1 MVFNVWCVVVIVFLC
16 CLGCLVAGLLGN
28 VVLRAWIMLCFMW
41 VLVVTC
47 RVECLVVV
55 VGTADWLWVA
65 FLGWVGCVLHLVVC
79 FAVCRLF
86 GCFGAWLLQW
96 CFGAWWC
103 ISVFAL
109 GVACVAFGL
118 GLFSWLLLW
127 FVDWFF
133 GVWLCYIVW
142 ALGCRRFGWFAWFVC
157 GWFCVRMV

>member
-1 MVFNVWCVVVIVFLC
+1 
-16 CLGCLVAGLLGN
+16 
-28 VVLRAWIMLCFMW
+28 MLCFMW

-55 VGTADWLWVA
+55 VDTADWLWVA

-103 ISVFAL
+103 ISVFVL

-127 FVDWFF
+127 FVDWFCGAGYAILF
-133 GVWLCYIVW
+133 GRWV
-142 ALGCRRFGWFAWFVC
+142 AGGLGGLPGLFVGGFVLGWFDDFAVLVVLRCECLF
-157 GWFCVRMV
+157 